1 MMAIVFVSFAVGLVS
16 LVFGYLFGRHSAMY
30 TFAKMLHDHVSDS
43 DRVMAEIQKA
53 MEKEERK

>member
-1 MMAIVFVSFAVGLVS
+1 MRLVFISFAVGLVS
-16 LVFGYLFGRHSAMY
+16 LVFGYLFGRHSAAY
-30 TFAKMLHDHVSDS
+30 AFAKMLHDHVSDS